1 MPLVI
6 PAIQKEMEAA
16 ITAALITQFA
26 KEGAADPASH
36 KKVAA
41 AVAQGVTTVLIKAIL
56 TTAIITTPVGPGSIT

>member
-26 KEGAADPASH
+26 KEGGADPASH
-36 KKVAA
+36 KKMAA
-41 AVAQGVTTVLIKAIL
+41 AVAQGVTQVLVKALL
-56 TTAIITTPVGPGSIT
+56 TSAVVTTPVGPGAIT